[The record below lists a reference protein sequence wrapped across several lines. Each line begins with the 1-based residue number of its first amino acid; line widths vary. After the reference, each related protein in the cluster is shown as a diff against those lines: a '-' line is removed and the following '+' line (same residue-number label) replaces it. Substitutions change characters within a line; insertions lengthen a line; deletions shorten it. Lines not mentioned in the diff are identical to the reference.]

1 MHSRLRVLTFI
12 SLPMLLA
19 VVIMMEGKGGNTMDQ
34 TEHLAVINV
43 VIPPIDNEVPAVIET
58 ATFALG

>member
-12 SLPMLLA
+12 ALPFLLA
-19 VVIMMEGKGGNTMDQ
+19 GVILIEVKGGNTMAQ
-34 TEHLAVINV
+34 TEHLEAANSVL
-43 VIPPIDNEVPAVIET
+43 PSIDSDVPAVIET

>member
-12 SLPMLLA
+12 SLPLLMA
-19 VVIMMEGKGGNTMDQ
+19 GVILMAGKGGNTMAQ
-34 TEHLAVINV
+34 TEHLEVINV
-43 VIPPIDNEVPAVIET
+43 VIPPIDSEVPAVIET